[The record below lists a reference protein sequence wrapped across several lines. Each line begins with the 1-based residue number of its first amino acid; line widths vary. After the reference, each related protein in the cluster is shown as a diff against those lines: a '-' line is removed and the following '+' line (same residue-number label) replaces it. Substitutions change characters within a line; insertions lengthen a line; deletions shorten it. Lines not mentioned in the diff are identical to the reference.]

1 MIGAHLALLAT
12 DATTVLAQS
21 DVQQPGGQGPEYG
34 KAAPVG
40 LVLVLLLL
48 IGTVLLVRSMNRKLR
63 RLPASFPGQEPDA
76 EADGSAGRVTPPAA
90 P

>member
-1 MIGAHLALLAT
+1 MIGAHLALLAS
-12 DATTVLAQS
+12 DVTTVLAQS

-40 LVLVLLLL
+40 LVVVLLLL

-63 RLPASFPGQEPDA
+63 RLPASFPDDQTG
-76 EADGSAGRVTPPAA
+76 DGAGPAA
-90 P
+90 ERDDAPTR